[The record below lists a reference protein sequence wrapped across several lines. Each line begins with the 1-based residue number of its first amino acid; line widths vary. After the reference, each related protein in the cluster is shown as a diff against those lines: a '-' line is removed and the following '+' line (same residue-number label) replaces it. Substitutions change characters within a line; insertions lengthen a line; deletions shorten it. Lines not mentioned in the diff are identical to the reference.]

1 MTGTFDVHEDGT
13 VTVAFSYTGLAPIIQ
28 TRADK
33 AAHRLYS
40 TGRYVPVDAEG
51 IAVPWDDVTNQQKL
65 NMLSEFVREGIH
77 EEAMAQYDSER
88 KADAAAYRAADAA
101 TIL

>member
-1 MTGTFDVHEDGT
+1 MAGTFVVHQDGT
-13 VTVAFSYTGLAPIIQ
+13 ITVAFSYTALAEKVQ
-28 TRADK
+28 TRIDK
-33 AAHRLYS
+33 AAHRQYS

-51 IAVPWDDVTNQQKL
+51 VAIPWGDVTNQQKL
-65 NMLSEFVREGIH
+65 NILSEFVRDGIH